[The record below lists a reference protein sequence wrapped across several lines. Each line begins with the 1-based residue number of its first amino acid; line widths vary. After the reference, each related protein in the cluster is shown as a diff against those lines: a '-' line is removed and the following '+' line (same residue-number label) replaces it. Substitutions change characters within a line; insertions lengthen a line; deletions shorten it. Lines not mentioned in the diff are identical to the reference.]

1 MAQLAPIRLQDGTMI
16 YIEAGDEVTTLAGVA
31 GEFSTEV
38 NTEAGD
44 EALLPAESAE
54 PTRGSGGGAS
64 KGVNWTSSHQTAP
77 RRAATQRM
85 ADLETTIRAYTRYT
99 LDAFREVGSA
109 NIEKVTLEFGV
120 KVSGEA
126 GIPYITKGSAE
137 GNLRITVECSFP
149 CESNLHSPEST
160 R

>member
-1 MAQLAPIRLQDGTMI
+1 MAQLAPIKLQDGTMI
-16 YIEAGDEVTTLAGVA
+16 YIEASDEMVTLSDVR
-31 GEFSTEV
+31 
-38 NTEAGD
+38 
-44 EALLPAESAE
+44 EALPPAEPAE
-54 PTRGSGGGAS
+54 PTRGEGGGAS
-64 KGVNWTSSHQTAP
+64 KGTNWASPHQTAP
-77 RRAATQRM
+77 RLAATQRM
-85 ADLETTIRAYTRYT
+85 SDLETTIRAYTSYT
-99 LDAFREVGSA
+99 LDAFKEMGNA

-149 CESNLHSPEST
+149 QNAA